1 MAVKFP
7 FESEVQAVDLG
18 DKGHAIA
25 RDAEGRVYMVE
36 GLVPG
41 DRARVLALKKRKG
54 IIATRRLALLE
65 ASADRVEPFCQHF
78 GVCGGCKWQHMD
90 YAAQLR
96 FKEKSV
102 VDAMERIGH
111 IQIGTFLPIAGAQ
124 DIRFYRNKL
133 EYTFSNKRWLE
144 EAEIKSGLPVEEPR
158 ALGFH
163 RPGAFDKIVDI
174 NHCSLQDD
182 FGNTL
187 RLAIGDFCRREKYSF
202 FDLREQTGLMRNLM
216 LRNSSLGEWMVCVI
230 FAQPDEKRI
239 QRLMQWLQEQFLAIT
254 SLQYAVNTKRNDSLY
269 DLHFQMFAG
278 RDHIIEQ
285 LGHVQYK
292 ISPQSFFQTN
302 SRQAKVLYDITRDFA
317 GLTGTETVYDLYC
330 GTGSIGLY
338 LADTA
343 RTIIGIE
350 EVAAAIRDA
359 EQNKALNQVQN
370 AHFYTGDVRFLL
382 DEALL
387 QRHGKPDVIVTDPP
401 RAGMHADVVKTL
413 LQVGAPRMV
422 YVSCNPATQA
432 RDLAMLDEAYQV
444 DRMQPVDMFPHT
456 AHVETVAL
464 LSRRNS

>member
-1 MAVKFP
+1 MAIKFP
-7 FESEVQAVDLG
+7 FEIDVTAVDLG
-18 DKGHAIA
+18 DKGQAIA
-25 RDAEGRVYMVE
+25 KDDEGRVYMVE

-41 DRARVLALKKRKG
+41 DRARVLAFKKRKG
-54 IIATRRLALLE
+54 IIATRRLAIIH
-65 ASADRVEPFCQHF
+65 ASADRVEPFCEHF
-78 GVCGGCKWQHMD
+78 GICGGCKWQHMD

-102 VDAMERIGH
+102 LDAMQRIGH
-111 IQIGTFLPIAGAQ
+111 IPIGSFLPIVGTK

-133 EYTFSNKRWLE
+133 EYTFSDKRWLE
-144 EAEIKSGLPVEEPR
+144 EAEIQSGLPIAEPR

-187 RLAIGDFCRREKYSF
+187 RLAIGEFCRKEKYTF
-202 FDLREQTGLMRNLM
+202 FNLREQTGLMRNLM
-216 LRNSSLGEWMVCVI
+216 LRNSTLGEWMVCVI
-230 FAQPDEKRI
+230 FAQNDEKRI
-239 QRLMQWLQEQFLAIT
+239 LHLMQWLEEQFPAIT

-269 DLHFQMFAG
+269 DLHFQLYAG
-278 RDHIIEQ
+278 RDHIFEQ
-285 LGHVQYK
+285 LGHVRYK

-302 SRQAKVLYDITRDFA
+302 SHQAKVLYDITRDFA
-317 GLTGTETVYDLYC
+317 GLKGTETLYDLYC

-338 LADTA
+338 LADAA

-350 EVAAAIRDA
+350 EVPAAIQDA

-382 DEALL
+382 DEELL

-413 LQVGAPRMV
+413 LQVCAPRMV

-432 RDLAMLDEAYQV
+432 RDLALLNEAYQV
-444 DRMQPVDMFPHT
+444 DKMQPVDMFPHT

-464 LSRRNS
+464 LSRRDT